1 LCHQLLLSFLLA
13 TTIFALE
20 LCLSSCLYISS
31 FDVIHDIY
39 NVYLNFLYILA
50 KAEHKSTVNKLF
62 FISTGTKFPQ
72 TVNILTYYEQPWHY
86 ESHESIRQRKKRR
99 FRSNTI
105 NNLEMILDGRGRE
118 KMLILGF
125 FLLYMGYEDISR

>member
-1 LCHQLLLSFLLA
+1 MFVH
-13 TTIFALE
+13 IF
-20 LCLSSCLYISS
+20 S

-39 NVYLNFLYILA
+39 NVYLKFLYILA

-72 TVNILTYYEQPWHY
+72 TVNILTHFEQPWHY

-105 NNLEMILDGRGRE
+105 NNLEMILDGRE
-118 KMLILGF
+118 KMLILGIF
-125 FLLYMGYEDISR
+125 CITWDMMYVKIHISSKCGK